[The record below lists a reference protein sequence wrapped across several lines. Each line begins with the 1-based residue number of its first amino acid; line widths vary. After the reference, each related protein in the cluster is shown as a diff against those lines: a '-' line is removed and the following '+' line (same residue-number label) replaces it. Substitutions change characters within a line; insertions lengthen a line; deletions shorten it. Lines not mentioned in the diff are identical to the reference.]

1 MIALDTNVLVR
12 YLAQD
17 DAPQTAVATALIENR
32 LSAEQPGYVSAL
44 VFTELHCV
52 LTRLYGIDRQRFADI
67 ARGLLMA
74 RALRFENLQA
84 AWNALQAFEDGH
96 GFRDALLAELADAA
110 GCQTTLTFDREF
122 SRHPKARLLAA
133 AGTSPAAS
141 N

>member
-17 DAPQTAVATALIENR
+17 DEPQTAVATALIETR

-44 VFTELHCV
+44 VFAELHCV

-84 AWNALQAFEDGH
+84 GWNALQAFEDGLYLVVIDDVEY
-96 GFRDALLAELADAA
+96 RDLEKQVFLKDDSRI
-110 GCQTTLTFDREF
+110 TFIRLTM
-122 SRHPKARLLAA
+122 LT
-133 AGTSPAAS
+133 GG
-141 N
+141 